1 MHTFFLYR
9 KQLPLAFLIA
19 ALFMLPA
26 LNTTAQDYP
35 EDDNNYESEPSRQTS
50 QQKEDRQEKSSPDK
64 PQHDKDFFNW
74 NDAFVGGSFGAQ
86 FGSVVFV
93 NASPNFGYYFTD
105 NIVGGIGA
113 TYMFLHDKRLANNLK
128 MHVYGGRLFGRYH
141 IIEGLFAHAEY
152 EVLRQQVVLEDV
164 NVTTNQER
172 DGVTVPSLLL
182 GAGYS
187 QSLGGRSSFNIMI
200 LFNVLESDNSLY
212 SNPIF
217 RAGFNI
223 GL

>member
-1 MHTFFLYR
+1 MTTFLFHTKQVRFAFF
-9 KQLPLAFLIA
+9 IA
-19 ALFMLPA
+19 SLLLLPA
-26 LNTTAQDYP
+26 MSSTAQDYP
-35 EDDNNYESEPSRQTS
+35 EDDNDYQSGPSQQTS
-50 QQKEDRQEKSSPDK
+50 QQKEDRQDNTPPTKSEE
-64 PQHDKDFFNW
+64 DKDFFNW
-74 NDAFVGGSFGAQ
+74 DDAFVGGSFGAQ

-105 NIVGGIGA
+105 NIVGGIGS
-113 TYMFLHDKRLANNLK
+113 TYMFLHDKRFANNLK

-152 EVLRQQVVLEDV
+152 EVLRQEVVLEDV